1 MSSSLNKLGQ
11 EFTLRNI
18 EQSQVA
24 LKNMHR
30 KNIFVNLKK
39 HNKPVIL
46 RNVGTLKTKS
56 NDVCKK
62 KKSEIQTFP
71 SPNFVQSTFSPWFT
85 VVFVWK

>member
-1 MSSSLNKLGQ
+1 M
-11 EFTLRNI
+11 
-18 EQSQVA
+18 A

-62 KKSEIQTFP
+62 KNRKSKHFLLLTTCSQLFLRGLPLFLFGHEL
-71 SPNFVQSTFSPWFT
+71 
-85 VVFVWK
+85 KL

>member
-1 MSSSLNKLGQ
+1 M
-11 EFTLRNI
+11 
-18 EQSQVA
+18 A

-62 KKSEIQTFP
+62 KKIGN
-71 SPNFVQSTFSPWFT
+71 PNISFS
-85 VVFVWK
+85 